1 MIFTNKPRCFQ
12 STRVIETGLSDFYL
26 MTVSVLKMH
35 FREVPLEVIS

>member
-12 STRVIETGLSDFYL
+12 STCVIETGLSDFYL